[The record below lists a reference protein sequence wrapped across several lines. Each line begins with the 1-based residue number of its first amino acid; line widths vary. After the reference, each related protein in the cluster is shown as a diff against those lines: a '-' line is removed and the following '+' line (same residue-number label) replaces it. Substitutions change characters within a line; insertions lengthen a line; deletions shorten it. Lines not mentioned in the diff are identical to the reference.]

1 VRPRARVHLSDSFAE
16 QRLITKRMPIASE
29 TILPRNYGRGPGSI
43 QFNMRASKTIGF
55 GKVKATANSPERPRY
70 GLVCTLQMR
79 NLLNH
84 NNPGPIIGN
93 IVSPLFGKANQPA
106 GSSTQSGTNFS
117 ESATNRRFEL
127 QLRFTFLKH
136 CTRCDRESLRIEI
149 NRFTHPQ
156 REITR
161 SRRSIQCR
169 LKQWP
174 RGPINYPDGLA
185 YAPKPKKVFAS
196 DEHGGVDAV
205 LAK

>member
-1 VRPRARVHLSDSFAE
+1 MRPRARVHLSDSFAE

-93 IVSPLFGKANQPA
+93 IASPLFGKANQPLRIA
-106 GSSTQSGTNFS
+106 GLSFS
-117 ESATNRRFEL
+117 CASRFESIAL
-127 QLRFTFLKH
+127 GATGKV
-136 CTRCDRESLRIEI
+136 CGSKSIGLRIR
-149 NRFTHPQ
+149 NG
-156 REITR
+156 R
-161 SRRSIQCR
+161 S
-169 LKQWP
+169 P
-174 RGPINYPDGLA
+174 G
-185 YAPKPKKVFAS
+185 
-196 DEHGGVDAV
+196 HGGRYSVA
-205 LAK
+205 